1 MSRSDEQCLDDIRRM
16 CEVAAQVAARGR
28 SAFDGD
34 ELLRLALERALEIAG
49 EAATQLSD
57 AARANYSNVAWRELM
72 AVRVL
77 LAHAYHRADP
87 DQLWSIAINDLPV
100 VALALGSN
108 LGEEGAG

>member
-1 MSRSDEQCLDDIRRM
+1 MSRSDEQRLDDIRRM
-16 CEVAAQVAARGR
+16 CGVAAEIVAHGR
-28 SAFDGD
+28 PAFDGD

-57 AARANYSNVAWRELM
+57 AARAKYSDVAWRELV

-87 DQLWSIAINDLPV
+87 DQLWSIAVNDLPA
-100 VALALGSN
+100 VAAALGSPVKDV
-108 LGEEGAG
+108 GD

>member
-1 MSRSDEQCLDDIRRM
+1 VSRGDEQRLDDIRRM
-16 CEVAAQVAARGR
+16 CEVAAQVATRGR

-57 AARANYSNVAWRELM
+57 AARAEYPDVAWRELA

-87 DQLWSIAINDLPV
+87 DQLWSIAVNDLPA
-100 VALALGSN
+100 VAAAL
-108 LGEEGAG
+108 EPQVEGTGD

>member
-1 MSRSDEQCLDDIRRM
+1 VSRGDAQRLDDIRRM

-49 EAATQLSD
+49 EAATQLSH
-57 AARANYSNVAWRELM
+57 AARANYSNVAWRELV

-77 LAHAYHRADP
+77 LAHAYHRADS
-87 DQLWSIAINDLPV
+87 DQLWSIAVNDLPA
-100 VALALGSN
+100 VAAALQPRV
-108 LGEEGAG
+108 EDAGD

>member
-1 MSRSDEQCLDDIRRM
+1 MSRSNEQRLDDIRRM

-49 EAATQLSD
+49 EAATQLSNT
-57 AARANYSNVAWRELM
+57 ARAEYPDVAWRELV

-87 DQLWSIAINDLPV
+87 DQLWSIAVNDLAA
-100 VALALGSN
+100 VAAALGSPVRDVSD
-108 LGEEGAG
+108 